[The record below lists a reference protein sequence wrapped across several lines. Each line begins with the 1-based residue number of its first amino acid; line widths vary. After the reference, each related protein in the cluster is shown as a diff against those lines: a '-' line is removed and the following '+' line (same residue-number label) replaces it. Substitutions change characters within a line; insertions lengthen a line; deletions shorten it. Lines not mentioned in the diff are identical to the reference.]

1 MMSRTLRIGVA
12 GLGRGFTL
20 MLPTFV
26 ADPRVA
32 LVAAADPRLE
42 ARQQFGQDFGAPAYA
57 SVAELCADPG
67 VEVVHVA
74 TPHHLHAAHVAAAA
88 AAGKHVLVE
97 KPMAIRLD
105 ECQAMI
111 AATRQAGVQLVV
123 GHSHSFDRP
132 IARARDLIA
141 GGDVGPLRMITAL
154 NFTDFLYRPRRPEEL
169 ATDQGGGVIF
179 SQGAHQIDIVRLLGG
194 GRVRS
199 VRALTGAWD
208 ETRPTEGAYAALLTF
223 ADGAFASVTYSGY
236 GHFDSDEFCGQI
248 DELGQPKEAN
258 RYGAARRAL
267 RALDPVARVEPSRSP
282 GSESPDETQ
291 PRLSQGLQPRYDEA
305 EAALK
310 NARAYGGLS
319 YRASS
324 SAEPPRH
331 QHFGF
336 VIASC
341 ERADLRPLPNG
352 VMVYGDGEAK
362 LDPLPAPAIPRV
374 EVIDELYGA
383 VVNARPPLHG
393 GEWSLATLEV
403 CLAILQSARQGREIE
418 VSHQVAVS

>member
-1 MMSRTLRIGVA
+1 
-12 GLGRGFTL
+12 
-20 MLPTFV
+20 
-26 ADPRVA
+26 
-32 LVAAADPRLE
+32 
-42 ARQQFGQDFGAPAYA
+42 
-57 SVAELCADPG
+57 
-67 VEVVHVA
+67 
-74 TPHHLHAAHVAAAA
+74 
-88 AAGKHVLVE
+88 
-97 KPMAIRLD
+97 
-105 ECQAMI
+105 
-111 AATRQAGVQLVV
+111 
-123 GHSHSFDRP
+123 
-132 IARARDLIA
+132 
-141 GGDVGPLRMITAL
+141 
-154 NFTDFLYRPRRPEEL
+154 
-169 ATDQGGGVIF
+169 
-179 SQGAHQIDIVRLLGG
+179 
-194 GRVRS
+194 
-199 VRALTGAWD
+199 
-208 ETRPTEGAYAALLTF
+208 
-223 ADGAFASVTYSGY
+223 
-236 GHFDSDEFCGQI
+236 
-248 DELGQPKEAN
+248 
-258 RYGAARRAL
+258 
-267 RALDPVARVEPSRSP
+267 LDPVVRVEPSRSP

-374 EVIDELYGA
+374 EVIDELYDA